1 MATEFEKAFENMTPE
16 QRTQAKKA
24 IGEMMGMPPHMPK
37 SQEQSG
43 SSVYNELELFIRNT
57 YSDKLREQKRV
68 ELLVRN
74 FVEKYPIDKIERLSL
89 DEYLFS
95 KEGVGNPDSYCRR
108 IRIELQPLCSM
119 GDARPDFFGIYRKDS
134 TIELSRTFKKM
145 FGNDYE
151 AAFRYIKH
159 EIYVLLESVANDDY
173 QSVQKC
179 RLNSLFKYK
188 LLSIYFPDKIIPVCA
203 KPTLE
208 EYCDRV
214 GLAYDKK
221 EEMIQGIASLLEW
234 KASVPEMA
242 NWSNFMLMAFCD
254 WLWRRNR
261 RIDGTA
267 LSKDR
272 FSEKSKTI
280 DKEIDQLHL
289 RGEDREAVV
298 KVRVNQRS
306 FREILLRRYNKCC
319 LCGVSNPDL
328 LIASHIK
335 PWRECLP
342 EEKLDIDNGFLFCP
356 NHDWLFDKGFISFSD
371 DGTIM
376 ISSDLSSTDSVFTN
390 VRAEMKIQL
399 TKKNWKYLSYHR
411 NKIFRYR

>member
-1 MATEFEKAFENMTPE
+1 ME
-16 QRTQAKKA
+16 
-24 IGEMMGMPPHMPK
+24 
-37 SQEQSG
+37 
-43 SSVYNELELFIRNT
+43 NELELFIRDV
-57 YSDKLREQKRV
+57 YRDKLREQKRV
-68 ELLVRN
+68 EFLVDS
-74 FVEKYPIDKIERLSL
+74 FVEEYPIDRIERLSL

-108 IRIELQPLCSM
+108 VRYELQPLCSM
-119 GDARPDFFGIYRKDS
+119 GDARPDFFGIYRKGS
-134 TIELSRTFKKM
+134 TIALSRTFSNI

-151 AAFRYIKH
+151 AAFKYIKR
-159 EIYVLLESVANDDY
+159 EIYVLLDSVEKDDY
-173 QSVQKC
+173 QSIYRCK
-179 RLNSLFKYK
+179 LNSLFKYK
-188 LLSIYFPDKIIPVCA
+188 LLSIYFPNKIIPVCA

-214 GLAYDKK
+214 GLAYNKK
-221 EEMIQGIASLLEW
+221 EEMIQGINSLLGW
-234 KASVPEMA
+234 KDSVPEMA
-242 NWSNFMLMAFCD
+242 DWSNFMLMAFCD

-261 RIDGTA
+261 RIDGSA
-267 LSKDR
+267 LTKDR

-298 KVRVNQRS
+298 KVRVNQKD
-306 FREILLRRYNKCC
+306 FREILLKRYNKCC

-342 EEKLDIDNGFLFCP
+342 EEKLDIDNGFLLCP

-371 DGTIM
+371 DGIII

-399 TKKNWKYLSYHR
+399 TEKNRQYLSYHR
-411 NKIFRYR
+411 NSILKSRHGC